1 MPKIA
6 AGPHACRQMHTGRI
20 TRTIWRAGRLMHKIA
35 AGRHCCRLM
44 HSGRITR
51 SMWLAGR
58 LMRPMRIAGE

>member
-1 MPKIA
+1 
-6 AGPHACRQMHTGRI
+6 MHTGRI
-20 TRTIWRAGRLMHKIA
+20 TRTMWRAGRLMHKIA